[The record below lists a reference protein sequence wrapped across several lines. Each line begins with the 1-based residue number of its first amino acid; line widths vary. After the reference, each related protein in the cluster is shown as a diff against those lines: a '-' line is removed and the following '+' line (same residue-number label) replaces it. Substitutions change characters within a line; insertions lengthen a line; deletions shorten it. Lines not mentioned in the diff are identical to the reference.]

1 MAGVKLA
8 VLFVVGFVIVAAGLF
23 LARQALI
30 WTAPL
35 LAAESMQPA
44 PGSARTQA
52 PPLPVFANGSPF
64 AYAPLV
70 AAAKTTT
77 ELEDATPV
85 AAPVLLPTVTPEPSL
100 TPSPTPL
107 AQPTPSQPQYLAV
120 ADEIA
125 LEGVRHAWQTW
136 NNCGPATLAMNL
148 SFYGSPLDQAAVGAA
163 LRPFEDD
170 KNVSPE
176 EMAAYAQ
183 AQGFHAQVRVN
194 GDAETLRHLL
204 SNGFPVLIETW
215 LEPEPDDGMGHY
227 RLLTGYEHAAQRWI
241 AFDSYDATDLVSAD
255 PALYAGIYLPYAEM
269 DALWAVFNRTYL
281 LIYPPEQDTALRA
294 ILGEAFEEQAMW
306 QAALAQAQSEVAADA
321 QDPFAWFNLGTSLT
335 HLGDHASAADA
346 YDQARAIGL
355 PWRMLWYQFGPF
367 AAYHAL
373 GRYTDMLNLADS
385 VLAATTSIE
394 EIHYWRGLA
403 LAGLGDE
410 AAARAAWQAA
420 LDLNPAYAP
429 ARAALEP
436 SP

>member
-1 MAGVKLA
+1 M
-8 VLFVVGFVIVAAGLF
+8 
-23 LARQALI
+23 
-30 WTAPL
+30 
-35 LAAESMQPA
+35 
-44 PGSARTQA
+44 
-52 PPLPVFANGSPF
+52 
-64 AYAPLV
+64 
-70 AAAKTTT
+70 
-77 ELEDATPV
+77 
-85 AAPVLLPTVTPEPSL
+85 
-100 TPSPTPL
+100 
-107 AQPTPSQPQYLAV
+107 
-120 ADEIA
+120 
-125 LEGVRHAWQTW
+125 RHAWQTW

-194 GDAETLRHLL
+194 GDAETLRRLL

>member
-1 MAGVKLA
+1 L
-8 VLFVVGFVIVAAGLF
+8 
-23 LARQALI
+23 
-30 WTAPL
+30 
-35 LAAESMQPA
+35 
-44 PGSARTQA
+44 
-52 PPLPVFANGSPF
+52 
-64 AYAPLV
+64 
-70 AAAKTTT
+70 
-77 ELEDATPV
+77 V
-85 AAPVLLPTVTPEPSL
+85 AAPVLLPTVTPAPLEQPAPSSSL
-100 TPSPTPL
+100 PQPL
-107 AQPTPSQPQYLAV
+107 PAQDEV
-120 ADEIA
+120 A
-125 LEGVRHAWQTW
+125 LNGVRHAWQTW

-170 KNVSPE
+170 KNVNPE
-176 EMAAYAQ
+176 EMAAYAR

-194 GDAETLRHLL
+194 GDAETLRRLL

-215 LEPEPDDGMGHY
+215 LEPEPNDGMGHY

-241 AFDSYDATDLVSAD
+241 AFDSYDATNPVSAD

-281 LIYPPEQDTALRA
+281 LVYPPDREDALRA
-294 ILGEAFEEQAMW
+294 ILGDAFDEEAMW
-306 QAALAQAQSEVAADA
+306 QAALAQAQSEAAADA
-321 QDPFAWFNLGTSLT
+321 QNPFAWFNLGTSFA
-335 HLGDHASAADA
+335 HLGDHAAAAAA

-367 AAYHAL
+367 AAYHAV
-373 GRYTDMLNLADS
+373 GRYADMLSLADA

-429 ARAALEP
+429 AQAVLEP

>member
-1 MAGVKLA
+1 MAGIRLA
-8 VLFVVGFVIVAAGLF
+8 VLFVIGFMIVGSALLLG
-23 LARQALI
+23 RQALT
-30 WTAPL
+30 WA
-35 LAAESMQPA
+35 LAAPAVNRSQPA
-44 PGSARTQA
+44 AEAASAKA
-52 PPLPVFANGSPF
+52 PPLPALAGESPF
-64 AYAPLV
+64 ANAPLSAEAT
-70 AAAKTTT
+70 AAAET
-77 ELEDATPV
+77 EEETLV
-85 AAPVLLPTVTPEPSL
+85 AAPVLLPTVTPAPLEQPAPSSSL
-100 TPSPTPL
+100 PQPL
-107 AQPTPSQPQYLAV
+107 PAQDEV
-120 ADEIA
+120 A
-125 LEGVRHAWQTW
+125 LNGVRHAWQTW

-170 KNVSPE
+170 KNVNPE
-176 EMAAYAQ
+176 EMAAYAR

-194 GDAETLRHLL
+194 GDAETLRRLL

-215 LEPEPDDGMGHY
+215 LEPEPNDGMGHY

-241 AFDSYDATDLVSAD
+241 AFDSYDATNPVSAD

-281 LIYPPEQDTALRA
+281 LVYPPDREDALRA
-294 ILGEAFEEQAMW
+294 ILGDAFDEEAMW

-321 QDPFAWFNLGTSLT
+321 QNPFAWFNLGTSFA
-335 HLGDHASAADA
+335 HLGDHAAAAAA

-367 AAYHAL
+367 AAYHAV
-373 GRYTDMLNLADS
+373 GRYADMLSLADA

-394 EIHYWRGLA
+394 EIHYWRGRA

-429 ARAALEP
+429 AQAVLEP

>member
-1 MAGVKLA
+1 
-8 VLFVVGFVIVAAGLF
+8 
-23 LARQALI
+23 
-30 WTAPL
+30 
-35 LAAESMQPA
+35 
-44 PGSARTQA
+44 
-52 PPLPVFANGSPF
+52 
-64 AYAPLV
+64 
-70 AAAKTTT
+70 
-77 ELEDATPV
+77 
-85 AAPVLLPTVTPEPSL
+85 
-100 TPSPTPL
+100 
-107 AQPTPSQPQYLAV
+107 
-120 ADEIA
+120 
-125 LEGVRHAWQTW
+125 
-136 NNCGPATLAMNL
+136 
-148 SFYGSPLDQAAVGAA
+148 
-163 LRPFEDD
+163 
-170 KNVSPE
+170 
-176 EMAAYAQ
+176 
-183 AQGFHAQVRVN
+183 
-194 GDAETLRHLL
+194 
-204 SNGFPVLIETW
+204 
-215 LEPEPDDGMGHY
+215 
-227 RLLTGYEHAAQRWI
+227 
-241 AFDSYDATDLVSAD
+241 
-255 PALYAGIYLPYAEM
+255 M

-410 AAARAAWQAA
+410 RGRAAWQAA